1 MVNLLDVYISI
12 IIKVFIKIV
21 SLDIA
26 KKVDVYYDYLFLVY
40 SFIHSLSF
48 RYCYVFWNVKYDK
61 RNLNGGVGAQHKY
74 QKKRNVMHSLLDTF
88 TLSARSMHEHL
99 IIGLLTGIFDESQF
113 PPRRLWTSSSIK
125 TILFEKKFH
134 SVIYIP
140 HYNVQNSFISY
151 AIVRKF

>member
-61 RNLNGGVGAQHKY
+61 RNLNGCCVVHNTNIRK
-74 QKKRNVMHSLLDTF
+74 
-88 TLSARSMHEHL
+88 
-99 IIGLLTGIFDESQF
+99 
-113 PPRRLWTSSSIK
+113 
-125 TILFEKKFH
+125 
-134 SVIYIP
+134 SVT
-140 HYNVQNSFISY
+140 
-151 AIVRKF
+151 